1 MKYKGWIYCIRNKIN
16 NKKYIGQTSDKR
28 GYNHR
33 ISKHKGQLINNKH
46 YSKNLQEDFNK
57 YGMDNFEFIILDEFT
72 FTNKELL
79 KKVLLDMEKF
89 YINLWDTEN
98 DKKGYNI
105 IFGGKNKKFIVESCL
120 CVTGQFGPWEK
131 RELPNRNYATSEYNY
146 KNLRTVNTWL
156 RRSRSRDNIN
166 GDEGGERW
174 GG

>member
-16 NKKYIGQTSDKR
+16 DKKYIGQTSWNINK
-28 GYNHR
+28 R

-98 DKKGYNI
+98 DTKGYNNKFVEMNSKKI
-105 IFGGKNKKFIVESCL
+105 QCIETKEIFNGSQSVIDKMFPG
-120 CVTGQFGPWEK
+120 
-131 RELPNRNYATSEYNY
+131 
-146 KNLRTVNTWL
+146 
-156 RRSRSRDNIN
+156 RSRSVILDHLRGRTKSAFKYHFKYI
-166 GDEGGERW
+166 DE
-174 GG
+174 